1 MRLEHLLSGTKEDVP
16 KATRPRQRRRSNA
29 FREHLLSGIKVSVK
43 IECLQLK
50 IRNGTNK
57 VTNSCLLANK
67 FISLYIVREKVE
79 QATLAVQVCASLLS
93 SLKRESTIFDI
104 LYNNSTSKFR
114 ISKVNTLE

>member
-1 MRLEHLLSGTKEDVP
+1 MRL
-16 KATRPRQRRRSNA
+16 
-29 FREHLLSGIKVSVK
+29 EHLLSGIKVSVSL
-43 IECLQLK
+43 EFLEYLEYLESTYLK
-50 IRNGTNK
+50 NWYKHGYH
-57 VTNSCLLANK
+57 SCLLANK

-93 SLKRESTIFDI
+93 SLKRETTIFDI